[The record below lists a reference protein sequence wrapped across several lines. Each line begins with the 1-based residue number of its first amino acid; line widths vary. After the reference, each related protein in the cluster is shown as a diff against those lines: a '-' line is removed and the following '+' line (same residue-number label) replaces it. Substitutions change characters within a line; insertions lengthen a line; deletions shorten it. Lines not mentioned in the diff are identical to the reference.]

1 MVMKINKYTVPSK
14 YLEGFERVLLDGIQ
28 ETKMQIGRLEVSK
41 SYFVGD
47 VSELSYKRGLLSSL
61 QAAYSSLASR

>member
-28 ETKMQIGRLEVSK
+28 ETKTQIGRLEVSK

-47 VSELSYKRGLLSSL
+47 VSELSYKRGLLTSL